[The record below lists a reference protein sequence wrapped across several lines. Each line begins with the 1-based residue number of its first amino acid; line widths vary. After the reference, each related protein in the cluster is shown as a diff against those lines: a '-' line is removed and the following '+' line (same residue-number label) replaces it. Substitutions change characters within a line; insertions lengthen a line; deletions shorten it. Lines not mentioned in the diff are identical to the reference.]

1 VGASKKTD
9 FKKQVRIFWVLTLT
23 PLFLLSC
30 FLFYLLF
37 FSDLPSLEELEN
49 PKSNLASEIISVDRK
64 VIGKYYIENR
74 TNVSFREISP
84 VLVNALIATEDA
96 RFYSHSGVDVRAL
109 ARSLFGV
116 LTADEGAGGGSTITQ
131 QLAKM
136 LFPRARLS
144 KTELML
150 RKLKEWIIAIR
161 LEKNYTKD
169 EILAM
174 YLNKFDFINNAV
186 GIKSA
191 ARIYFNQDP
200 KTLKIEQAAVL
211 VGMAKNP
218 TLFNPLRKKQNALER
233 RNVVLYQ
240 MMKYKYITSN
250 QFDSLKL
257 LPLKVDYHPEDQNEG
272 LATYFREYLRDYM
285 KKWCNQHVRPD
296 GKKYNI
302 YKDGLRIYTT
312 IDSRMQTYAEE
323 AVKEWLGNEL
333 QAKFFSHWKGRK
345 NAPFYNLS
353 DQEVKDLMKTSM
365 KRSERYRVLHERGLS
380 DSEIER
386 NFNQKTEMKVFSW
399 KGPIDTV
406 MTPMDSM
413 RYSKF
418 FLQTGFVSI
427 DPASGGIR
435 AWVGGIDHRFFQY
448 DHVKQGKRQVG
459 STFKPF
465 VYSLAMQEQWS
476 PCYKVPN
483 IPVTF
488 DLPEGGTWSPR
499 NSDGKYGGMMTLKKA
514 LALSTNSV
522 TAFITK
528 QFGPQAVVDMA
539 YKMGITSKLEAVP
552 SLCLGTCDLSV
563 FELTGANA
571 TLANMGVWTE
581 PNFITRIEDKN
592 GNVLEEFIPRRTEA
606 ISKETA
612 FLTLNLMKGVVDHG
626 TGIRL
631 RYKHGITAPVAGKT
645 GTTQNNSDGWFIG
658 ITPELVSGVWVG
670 CEDRSAHFRSTDL
683 GQGASMALPI
693 WGIYMKK
700 VYDDK
705 RLNISQKDFE
715 RPEGLDSK
723 IELDCSKYNQDKESE
738 EESTEF
744 GEDY

>member
-1 VGASKKTD
+1 MGSTKKTD
-9 FKKQVRIFWVLTLT
+9 FTSQVRIFWILTLT
-23 PLFLLSC
+23 PLFLLAG
-30 FLFYLLF
+30 FIIYLVF

-74 TNVSFREISP
+74 TNVSFRDISP
-84 VLVNALIATEDA
+84 VVVNALIATEDA
-96 RFYSHSGVDVRAL
+96 RFYSHSGVDIRAL
-109 ARSLFGV
+109 GRSLFGV

-136 LFPRARLS
+136 LFPRTRLS
-144 KTELML
+144 KPQLML

-191 ARIYFNQDP
+191 SRIYFNQDP

-240 MMKYKYITSN
+240 MMKYKYLSAA
-250 QFDSLKL
+250 QYDSLKL
-257 LPLKVDYHPEDQNEG
+257 LPLKTDYHPEDQNEG

-285 KKWCNQHVRPD
+285 KKWCNEHPRPD

-323 AVKEWLGNEL
+323 AVKEWLGKEL
-333 QAKFFSHWKGRK
+333 QEKFFNHWKGRK

-353 DQEVKDLMKTSM
+353 DQEVKDLMKVSM
-365 KRSERYRVLHERGLS
+365 KRSERYRVLKERGLS
-380 DSEIER
+380 DGEIER
-386 NFNQKTEMKVFSW
+386 NFNQKTEMKLFSW
-399 KGPIDTV
+399 KGVIDTV
-406 MTPMDSM
+406 MSPMDSM

-427 DPASGGIR
+427 DPGSGGIR
-435 AWVGGIDHRFFQY
+435 AWVGGIDHRFFKY

-465 VYSLAMQEQWS
+465 VYTLAMQEQWS
-476 PCYKVPN
+476 PCYRVPN

-488 DLPEGGTWSPR
+488 ELPEGGTWSPR

-514 LALSTNSV
+514 LALSVNSV
-522 TAFITK
+522 TAFIMK
-528 QFGPQAVVDMA
+528 QFGPQAVVDLA
-539 YKMGITSKLEAVP
+539 HKMGITTELEAVP

-563 FELTGANA
+563 YELVGANA
-571 TLANMGVWTE
+571 TFANMGVWTE

-592 GNVLEEFIPRRTEA
+592 GNVLEEFVPRRVEA

-612 FLTLNLMKGVVDHG
+612 YLTLNLMKGVVDHG

-631 RYKHGITAPVAGKT
+631 RYKYGITAPVAGKT

-693 WGIYMKK
+693 WGLYMKK
-700 VYDDK
+700 VYEDK
-705 RLNISQKDFE
+705 KLNISQKDFE
-715 RPEGLDSK
+715 KPEELDIK
-723 IELDCSKYNQDKESE
+723 VELDCSKYNEEKQIE

-744 GEDY
+744 GEDF